1 MGQGGQAVS
10 DTPRVDSDNRS
21 YPRPEY
27 AEEIIFEG
35 SRHVVISPEAYEE
48 LYEIALLLER
58 ELNAANSKI
67 ELLLSANA
75 DVARIADERDA
86 AENRIGLLI
95 AERDTARLRASQNW
109 KIREEFRELL
119 GTNDVAE
126 AVAVVREMKQR
137 IKRLEEAGDAHM
149 EWVPVSFQ
157 SAWRKAKEA
166 KP

>member
-1 MGQGGQAVS
+1 MS
-10 DTPRVDSDNRS
+10 DTPRTDAWKRVNDPIEDLH
-21 YPRPEY
+21 
-27 AEEIIFEG
+27 IFA
-35 SRHVVISPEAYEE
+35 RQ
-48 LYEIALLLER
+48 LER

-126 AVAVVREMKQR
+126 AVAVVREMKER
-137 IKRLEEAGDAHM
+137 IKRLEESEMRLLNWLTEDCP
-149 EWVPVSFQ
+149 ESVKKQLSN
-157 SAWRKAKEA
+157 AWMKSKEA